1 MTGVQTCALPI
12 SGFDVVERESGTI
25 TGKTKISKKGN
36 GHIRRALF
44 MPAFVAVKHNE
55 KPAVDLYN
63 RTIEK
68 HGIKMKSYVAVQK
81 KLLVLIYHIWKKNEE
96 YDPNYLQKMNQH
108 QENISKL
115 LKDELDKKNSPN
127 QVEAIPDKQI
137 IFENEILS
145 IVEQIYKN

>member
-1 MTGVQTCALPI
+1 M
-12 SGFDVVERESGTI
+12 E
-25 TGKTKISKKGN
+25 
-36 GHIRRALF
+36 
-44 MPAFVAVKHNE
+44 
-55 KPAVDLYN
+55 
-63 RTIEK
+63 
-68 HGIKMKSYVAVQK
+68 
-81 KLLVLIYHIWKKNEE
+81 KNEE

>member
-1 MTGVQTCALPI
+1 
-12 SGFDVVERESGTI
+12 
-25 TGKTKISKKGN
+25 
-36 GHIRRALF
+36 
-44 MPAFVAVKHNE
+44 AFVAVKHNE

-127 QVEAIPDKQI
+127 QVETIPDKQI

>member
-1 MTGVQTCALPI
+1 
-12 SGFDVVERESGTI
+12 
-25 TGKTKISKKGN
+25 
-36 GHIRRALF
+36 
-44 MPAFVAVKHNE
+44 
-55 KPAVDLYN
+55 
-63 RTIEK
+63 
-68 HGIKMKSYVAVQK
+68 
-81 KLLVLIYHIWKKNEE
+81 KKNEE

-127 QVEAIPDKQI
+127 QVETIPDKQI

>member
-1 MTGVQTCALPI
+1 M
-12 SGFDVVERESGTI
+12 
-25 TGKTKISKKGN
+25 
-36 GHIRRALF
+36 
-44 MPAFVAVKHNE
+44 
-55 KPAVDLYN
+55 
-63 RTIEK
+63 
-68 HGIKMKSYVAVQK
+68 
-81 KLLVLIYHIWKKNEE
+81 LIYHIWKKNEE

-115 LKDELDKKNSPN
+115 LKNELDIKNSPN